1 MKLFFTLCLSFIAQ
15 ILLITSTNAANLPT
29 KPEIIIATLPPLSG
43 LVAWLAPNAHVQ
55 CLLPNNADPHHFQ
68 LTPRQ
73 VSQLQQTKLLIR
85 SPRDDKFW
93 PSFQTSAPILALW
106 PSKKHPHHEPNHA
119 WLNPQAVIQA
129 LPLLAD
135 KLKLTYPEQASVIQ
149 KQMILAQEQS
159 NMVWEAW
166 QDLIEKY
173 DLKQRGIMMQHP
185 SWQGL
190 FEALGVPVRG
200 ILESEQHGQ
209 EYGPRKLE
217 KALATLKQHPDT
229 VLIGDAKHSNRALAW
244 LQKHSHHPL
253 VKLDAIGKCNTPWMQ
268 LMQHNLE
275 TLDKALQP

>member
-29 KPEIIIATLPPLSG
+29 KPEIIIVTLPPLSG
-43 LVAWLAPNAHVQ
+43 LVTWLAPKAEVQ

-73 VSQLQQTKLLIR
+73 VSQLQQTTLLIR

-93 PSFQTSAPILALW
+93 SSFQTPAPTLALW
-106 PSKKHPHHEPNHA
+106 PTTKHLHHEPNHA
-119 WLNPQAVIQA
+119 WLNPQAVKQT

-135 KLKLTYPEQASVIQ
+135 QLRLIFPEQAPAIQ
-149 KQMILAQEQS
+149 KQLSLAQKQS
-159 NMVWEAW
+159 NMVWKAW
-166 QDLIEKY
+166 QALVEKF

-190 FEALGVPVRG
+190 FQALGVPIRG
-200 ILESEQHGQ
+200 ILESAQHGQ

-217 KALATLKQHPDT
+217 KALSTLQQYPDT
-229 VLIGDAKHSNRALAW
+229 VLIGDAKHNNRALEW
-244 LQKHSHHPL
+244 LQKHSNHPL
-253 VKLDAIGKCNTPWMQ
+253 IKLDAIGKCNTPWLE

-275 TLDKALQP
+275 TLDKALRP